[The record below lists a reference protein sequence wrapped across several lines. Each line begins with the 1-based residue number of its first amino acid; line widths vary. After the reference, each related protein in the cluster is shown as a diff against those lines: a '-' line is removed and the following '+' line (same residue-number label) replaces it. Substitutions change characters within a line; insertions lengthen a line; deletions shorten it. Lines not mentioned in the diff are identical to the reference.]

1 MDFFGLCKHVH
12 INIKTQLNNKEFNN
26 SEIGVGDGKT
36 HVYYVV
42 SFITRP
48 NLKFKNW
55 GKSINRIKSMKT
67 N

>member
-12 INIKTQLNNKEFNN
+12 IKIKTQLNNKEFNN
-26 SEIGVGDGKT
+26 SEIDVGDGKT

-48 NLKFKNW
+48 NLKLKN
-55 GKSINRIKSMKT
+55 
-67 N
+67 